1 MMMRLASITAL
12 AGLFSV
18 CNSPAPEPGEPATS
32 PAQAETPA
40 KAVDPDPEWDRPM
53 PFVDQG
59 WICPIATC
67 VWSEDAAKKARI
79 SFYAEDER
87 PKTAFCFSGVFNNE
101 RAGFSPCTKK
111 LDTCEV
117 RRRDGYPDSTGSKP
131 CREMTPTEFW
141 RENPKLVE
149 VHRKICKPQECPI
162 GYQWLGAAKIKGE
175 TLPIDDRTITDLGD
189 GIALIHPP
197 EPKMAGFFLGE
208 DRDCSYGCVLK
219 DCERSQ
225 YGCVDTGYSS
235 CDLCFDN
242 EPVTE
247 DECRRY
253 VERCREVAPL
263 ERGSHSLCVFADTAG
278 EETDAQA
285 SCRSGR
291 TCQRLY
297 DESYPLELRLRGI
310 CKLESDHEH

>member
-12 AGLFSV
+12 AGLLSV
-18 CNSPAPEPGEPATS
+18 CNSAAPEPGEPATS
-32 PAQAETPA
+32 PAQAEAPA
-40 KAVDPDPEWDRPM
+40 KALDPDPEWDRPM

-79 SFYAEDER
+79 LFYPEDER
-87 PKTAFCFSGVFNNE
+87 PKTAFCFSGVFNNNDRTE
-101 RAGFSPCTKK
+101 FSPCTKK
-111 LDTCEV
+111 LDTCKV
-117 RRRDGYPDSTGSKP
+117 RRRDGYPDSAGSKP

-149 VHRKICKPQECPI
+149 VHRKICKPQECPT
-162 GYQWLGAAKIKGE
+162 GYLWLGAAKIKGE
-175 TLPIDDRTITDLGD
+175 TLAIDDRAITDLDD
-189 GIALIHPP
+189 GIALIHPS

-225 YGCVDTGYSS
+225 HGCVDTGYSS
-235 CDLCFDN
+235 CDLCLDN
-242 EPVTE
+242 EPFAE

-253 VERCREVAPL
+253 VERCREVEPVVRSAYDT
-263 ERGSHSLCVFADTAG
+263 CVFADTTGSKTEDRFGCPSAY
-278 EETDAQA
+278 
-285 SCRSGR
+285 S
-291 TCQRLY
+291 CQRLY
-297 DESYPLELRLRGI
+297 DESYPRGFRLRGI
-310 CKLESDHEH
+310 CERSSKG